1 MQGNWKPRCDL
12 HREPDWLLIEPDWLL
27 IDSVNDEY
35 VHCDRTGTHSNM
47 FK

>member
-12 HREPDWLLIEPDWLL
+12 HREPNWLL